1 MGFEV
6 TERSSSVEECPFMP
20 GLVLKNISKRY
31 GDVHALDGLNLE
43 IQDGEFCVIV
53 GPSGSGK
60 TTLLNI
66 IAGFTKPDDG
76 EVIVDGRVYNR
87 LSPRD
92 RNIGMVFQ
100 DIALFSHMTVRKNI
114 SFGLEIQKKDS
125 TVDIDNRVKKI
136 ADRLKIGDL
145 LDKKPGL
152 LSGGEAQRVA
162 IGRTLITD
170 PSFFLFD
177 EPLGNLD
184 ADLRMEMLTEIK
196 RLHLNLKKTF
206 VYVTHD
212 QEQALSAA
220 SRVMIMKDGRVLQ
233 KGHPRE
239 IHNNPGDKFVAEFFG
254 VPSMNL
260 IDGTII
266 PEGDGSLFKGA
277 GLRVKLQGYSQPTEA
292 EVTLGVRP
300 ADVIVGSRI
309 TEDGFGTINSIE
321 LLGDKNHIYLTLD
334 QEQTIIA
341 ITPPKT
347 AFQLEQ
353 KVRIKLKENKVFLFD
368 RDQGGR
374 LHP

>member
-1 MGFEV
+1 
-6 TERSSSVEECPFMP
+6 MP

-31 GDVHALDGLNLE
+31 GDVHALDGINLQ

-76 EVIVDGRVYNR
+76 EVTVNGRNFSQ

-100 DIALFSHMTVRKNI
+100 DIGLFSHMTVRRNI
-114 SFGLEIQKKDS
+114 SFGLEIKKNNKK
-125 TVDIDNRVKKI
+125 DIDNRVKDI
-136 ADRLKIGDL
+136 ADRLKIRKL

-196 RLHLNLKKTF
+196 RLHLSLEKTF
-206 VYVTHD
+206 IYVTHD

-220 SRVMIMKDGRVLQ
+220 SRVIIMKDGKVLQ
-233 KGHPRE
+233 EGHPRE
-239 IHNNPGDKFVAEFFG
+239 IYNKPTSKFVAEFFG

-260 IDGTII
+260 IDGTIV
-266 PEGDGSLFKGA
+266 PEKGGSLFRGA
-277 GLRVKLQGYSQPTEA
+277 GLNVKVKGYSQSKEA

-300 ADVIVGSRI
+300 ADVVVGDQI
-309 TEDGFGTINSIE
+309 TEDGFGTITSLE
-321 LLGDKNHIYLTLD
+321 VLGDKNHIYLSLE
-334 QEQTIIA
+334 QEKPIIA
-341 ITPPKT
+341 ITSPK
-347 AFQLEQ
+347 ARFELQERV
-353 KVRIKLKENKVFLFD
+353 KIRLKENRIFLFN

-374 LHP
+374 LYP